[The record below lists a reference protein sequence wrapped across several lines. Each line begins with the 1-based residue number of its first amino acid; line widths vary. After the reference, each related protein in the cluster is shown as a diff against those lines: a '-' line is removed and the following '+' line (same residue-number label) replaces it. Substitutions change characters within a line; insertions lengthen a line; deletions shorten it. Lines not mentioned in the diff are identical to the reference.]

1 MTISVESAQTRGELA
16 TLLAIG
22 AAVHPG
28 PWPDVATLEH
38 DLATEPTTRFLLAS
52 YDGVPVASGVGK
64 RSSIG
69 DAMYAMVRVLPGYRC
84 RGVGTAVLAAL
95 SRHAR
100 AFGHGSLIGRLRE
113 DDEAARGFVER
124 RGFILVSR
132 ECPVVLDL

>member
-52 YDGVPVASGVGK
+52 YDGAPVASGVGK

-69 DAMYAMVRVLPGYRC
+69 DAMYAWSGFSPATG
-84 RGVGTAVLAAL
+84 AAG
-95 SRHAR
+95 SERPSSPRSPVTRAR
-100 AFGHGSLIGRLRE
+100 SAMDR
-113 DDEAARGFVER
+113 
-124 RGFILVSR
+124 
-132 ECPVVLDL
+132 